1 MMSGDKNTRALVGL
15 VLVVVFA
22 GALWLLLISPKRKEA
37 DELKT
42 QVTSLRQGLVT
53 AQGQANEARA
63 AKKAFPT
70 DYRQVVLLGKA
81 VPEGSE
87 TASLLVSL
95 NRIAD
100 RTKTDF
106 QSLLLSATE
115 TGATEVSGTAG
126 QAGPT
131 AVAEPV
137 PPTEAEAA
145 LLPLGATVG
154 TANLGVMPYS
164 LSFTG
169 GFFQIANFI
178 EEVESQIK
186 TGKEKLS
193 IDGRLITID
202 GFSLIGLGGSGG
214 KLGAEFTVT
223 TYLVPPSGEASSAT
237 TATALPPEATSEAGV
252 PTSPPAAAAAAT
264 GTPSSYATGEAR

>member
-37 DELKT
+37 DELQT
-42 QVTSLRQGLVT
+42 QVTSLQQGLAT
-53 AQGQANEARA
+53 AQGQANEARV
-63 AKKAFPT
+63 AKKAFPS
-70 DYRQVVLLGKA
+70 DYRQMVLLGKA

-106 QSLLLSATE
+106 GGLLLSSSE
-115 TGATEVSGTAG
+115 TGAAEVTATAG

-164 LSFTG
+164 LSFSG

-178 EEVESQIK
+178 AEVESQIK
-186 TGKEKLS
+186 TGKGKLT
-193 IDGRLITID
+193 INGRLITID
-202 GFSLIGLGGSGG
+202 GFSLVGLEESGG
-214 KLGAEFTVT
+214 KLSAEFTVT
-223 TYLVPPSGEASSAT
+223 TYLVPPSEAAGAAAT
-237 TATALPPEATSEAGV
+237 EATLAPEATTEAGV

-264 GTPSSYATGEAR
+264 GTPSSYTTGEAR